1 MYEGMLA
8 ETIRYQGHG
17 GDTIEAYYAR
27 PLGAGP
33 WPGVVVIHHGLGWDE
48 WTREV
53 VEKLA
58 RHGYAT
64 IAPSLW
70 YREAPNASPDDAA
83 AVMRAQGGE
92 PDDRCIG
99 DVATAMHYL
108 KAQPY
113 SNQKVGVIGF
123 CSGGRQTYLVA
134 CRIPELNAAVD
145 CWGGNVAVGPDKLTE
160 RQPMAPF
167 DMTADLACPLLG
179 LFGNEDPNPDA
190 DEVNRTEAALKQHGK
205 TYEFH
210 RYDGAGHAFFA
221 THRPAYRVQQALDA
235 WERIFTWYGKYL
247 R

>member
-1 MYEGMLA
+1 MYESMLA
-8 ETIRYQGHG
+8 ETVRYPAHG
-17 GDTIEAYYAR
+17 GDVIDAYYAR

-70 YREAPNASPDDAA
+70 HREAPEASPDDAA

-99 DVATAMHYL
+99 DVAAAVRYL

-113 SNQKVGVIGF
+113 SSGKVGVIGF

-134 CRIPELNAAVD
+134 CRIPELDAAVD
-145 CWGGNVAVGPDKLTE
+145 CWGGNVAVGRDKLTE
-160 RQPMAPF
+160 RQPVAPI
-167 DMTADLACPLLG
+167 DMTADLACPMLG
-179 LFGNEDPNPDA
+179 LFGNEDANPDV

-210 RYDGAGHAFFA
+210 RYDGAGHAYFA

-235 WERIFTWYGKYL
+235 WQRIFVWYGKYL
-247 R
+247 H